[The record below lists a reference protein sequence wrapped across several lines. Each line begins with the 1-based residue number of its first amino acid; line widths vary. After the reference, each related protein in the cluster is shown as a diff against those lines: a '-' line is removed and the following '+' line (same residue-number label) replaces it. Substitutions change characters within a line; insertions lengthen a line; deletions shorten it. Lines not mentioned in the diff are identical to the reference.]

1 MGELGLGWEIL
12 LTICDILNIGP
23 PVYSD
28 SAYQKHNQSVNLA
41 TRKVLEERLNIGA
54 AGRLDIVMKEL
65 KMSAGFYTK
74 TGSGRKNDK
83 RVKQANARAQVKFK
97 EARQKIQQAKL
108 AEEARSNARKG
119 VTYESAAFNVD
130 CFSGSTKRKRMT
142 GKVVVKRAKASCQE
156 KNRASNTLITLKQ
169 QVPTEI
175 KL

>member
-28 SAYQKHNQSVNLA
+28 SAHQKHNQSVNIA

-54 AGRLDIVMKEL
+54 AGRLDVMKEL

-83 RVKQANARAQVKFK
+83 RVKQANARAQMKFK

-108 AEEARSNARKG
+108 AEEARSKARKG
-119 VTYESAAFNVD
+119 VTYDSAAFNVD

-142 GKVVVKRAKASCQE
+142 RKSSGKKGKS
-156 KNRASNTLITLKQ
+156 
-169 QVPTEI
+169 
-175 KL
+175 KLPRKE